1 MHVFSF
7 LRHTMAAEKKSPFF
21 IEYWKT
27 FLPTGDSGIEPN
39 YGFTKM
45 ITISD
50 LSFFMLEEIN
60 MRVRHIGNNP
70 AETVHGISFALR
82 VVTLYTLLLL
92 KKNRT

>member
-7 LRHTMAAEKKSPFF
+7 SRHTVAAKKKLPFF

-45 ITISD
+45 ITIPG
-50 LSFFMLEEIN
+50 LSFFMLEEISIHACP
-60 MRVRHIGNNP
+60 V
-70 AETVHGISFALR
+70 
-82 VVTLYTLLLL
+82 YL
-92 KKNRT
+92 K